1 MAYTDRV
8 MKNAEY
14 WTGAHTKHRLKVHIV
29 FIPKYRKS
37 VLRGEIVQIIKTL
50 FYEACEV
57 NDWFLEML
65 AIETDHVHILIQYK
79 PSKSIA
85 DIVQIFKGWSSHI
98 IRKTYP
104 DLKEFLWWDSFW
116 ADGYFAES
124 VWVHQEEMIRR
135 YIDEQWQ

>member
-37 VLRGEIVQIIKTL
+37 VLRGEIVQTIKTL

-57 NDWFLEML
+57 NDWFLEKL

-85 DIVQIFKGWSSHI
+85 DIVQIFKG
-98 IRKTYP
+98 
-104 DLKEFLWWDSFW
+104 
-116 ADGYFAES
+116 
-124 VWVHQEEMIRR
+124 
-135 YIDEQWQ
+135 